1 MIYRD
6 TGQFKHSYEKDQ
18 ELFAISQDRWGI
30 VILLVI
36 AFFVIPVFATD
47 YWLQAI
53 LIPFLIFSLA
63 SLGLN
68 LLTGYAGQLS
78 LGTGGFMA
86 VGAYS
91 CYKLVTLFPNTN
103 VILLIL
109 LSGFFSAVVGII
121 FGLPSLRIK
130 GFYLAV
136 ATLAAQ
142 FFFEWLFGRVGWFYN
157 YNDSGAIE
165 VPVRKVFDF
174 IVTGPTATTQVR
186 YIVVLS
192 IVVIL
197 SYIAVNIL
205 RGRIGRSWMAIR
217 DMDIAAE
224 LIGIR
229 PLKTK
234 LLAFAMSSFYVG
246 IAGSLF
252 IFTYLGSAEVEVFD
266 INMSFE
272 ILFMI
277 IIGGLGSVSGAF
289 MGAAFIVLVPILIT
303 NLPLILGIPINAATV
318 EHFNFMILGSLII
331 VFLIFEPHGLAKI
344 WSIMR
349 EKLRVWPFPY

>member
-63 SLGLN
+63 ALGLN

-109 LSGFFSAVVGII
+109 LSGLFSAVVGII

-165 VPVRKVFDF
+165 VPVRKVFD
-174 IVTGPTATTQVR
+174 IVVTGPTATTQVR

-197 SYIAVNIL
+197 SFIAFNIL
-205 RGRIGRSWMAIR
+205 RGRIGRSWMSIR

-224 LIGIR
+224 LIGIK
-229 PLKTK
+229 PLNTK
-234 LLAFAMSSFYVG
+234 LLAFAISSFYAG

-277 IIGGLGSVSGAF
+277 IIGGLGSISGAF

-303 NLPLILGIPINAATV
+303 NLPLLLGIPINAATV
-318 EHFNFMILGSLII
+318 EHFNFMILGSLI
-331 VFLIFEPHGLAKI
+331 VLFLIFEPHGLAKI

>member
-1 MIYRD
+1 MNKTIN
-6 TGQFKHSYEKDQ
+6 QK
-18 ELFAISQDRWGI
+18 AW
-30 VILLVI
+30 
-36 AFFVIPVFATD
+36 FFVIPVFATD

-63 SLGLN
+63 ALGLN

-109 LSGFFSAVVGII
+109 LSGLFSAVVGII

-165 VPVRKVFDF
+165 VPVRKVFD
-174 IVTGPTATTQVR
+174 IVVTGPTATTQVR

-197 SYIAVNIL
+197 SFIAVNIL
-205 RGRIGRSWMAIR
+205 RGRIGRSWMSIR

-224 LIGIR
+224 LIGIK
-229 PLKTK
+229 PLNTK
-234 LLAFAMSSFYVG
+234 LLAFAISSFYAG

-277 IIGGLGSVSGAF
+277 IIGGLGSISGAF

-303 NLPLILGIPINAATV
+303 NLPLLLGIPINAATV
-318 EHFNFMILGSLII
+318 EHFNFMILGSLI
-331 VFLIFEPHGLAKI
+331 VLFLIFEPHGLAKI

>member
-36 AFFVIPVFATD
+36 AFFIIPVFATD

-63 SLGLN
+63 ALGLN

>member
-63 SLGLN
+63 ALGLN

-109 LSGFFSAVVGII
+109 LSGLFSAVVGII

-197 SYIAVNIL
+197 SFIAVNIL
-205 RGRIGRSWMAIR
+205 RGRIGRSWMSIR

-224 LIGIR
+224 LIGIK
-229 PLKTK
+229 PLNTK
-234 LLAFAMSSFYVG
+234 LLAFAISSFYAG

-277 IIGGLGSVSGAF
+277 IIGGLGSISGAF

-303 NLPLILGIPINAATV
+303 NLPLLLGIPINAATV
-318 EHFNFMILGSLII
+318 EHFNFMILGSLI
-331 VFLIFEPHGLAKI
+331 VLFLIFEPHGLAKI

>member
-1 MIYRD
+1 M
-6 TGQFKHSYEKDQ
+6 
-18 ELFAISQDRWGI
+18 
-30 VILLVI
+30 
-36 AFFVIPVFATD
+36 
-47 YWLQAI
+47 
-53 LIPFLIFSLA
+53 
-63 SLGLN
+63 
-68 LLTGYAGQLS
+68 
-78 LGTGGFMA
+78 
-86 VGAYS
+86 
-91 CYKLVTLFPNTN
+91 FPNTN

-109 LSGFFSAVVGII
+109 LSGLFSAVVGII

-165 VPVRKVFDF
+165 VPVRKVFD
-174 IVTGPTATTQVR
+174 IVVTGPTATTQVR

-197 SYIAVNIL
+197 SFIAVNIL
-205 RGRIGRSWMAIR
+205 RGRIGRSWMSIR

-224 LIGIR
+224 LIGIK
-229 PLKTK
+229 PLNTK
-234 LLAFAMSSFYVG
+234 LLAFAISSFYAG

-277 IIGGLGSVSGAF
+277 IIGGLGSISGAF

-303 NLPLILGIPINAATV
+303 NLPLLLGIPINAATV
-318 EHFNFMILGSLII
+318 EHFNFMILGSLI
-331 VFLIFEPHGLAKI
+331 VLFLIFEPHGLAKI

-349 EKLRVWPFPY
+349 EKLRVWPFPF